1 MLFNLGLSKDLPE
14 PTHPLPPIEP
24 DLPPT
29 EPTALAVGNG
39 FHSPKSEINGLE
51 IESPP
56 LNPEKTDPTN
66 PSFF

>member
-1 MLFNLGLSKDLPE
+1 MLFNLGLSKDPPE
-14 PTHPLPPIEP
+14 PTHLLLPIEP

-29 EPTALAVGNG
+29 EPIAPAVGNG
-39 FHSPKSEINGLE
+39 FCSPKSEIKGLE